1 MAAIR
6 AAYRNLMRR
15 FHPDVN
21 RSDDAAA
28 RATAI
33 NEAYVCLSDEG
44 RRAAYDEG
52 RVTRETIYQ
61 PRAASRPRRSPRPDW
76 SEYPAFSPIP
86 EPEPQP
92 IPVRFAILGLA
103 DEARARNFDRLT
115 VIWDRG
121 AKGPEEFFLHVGFTP
136 IGETPYGEV
145 LGAMELQ
152 QQA

>member
-33 NEAYVCLSDEG
+33 NEAYACLSDEA

-52 RVTRETIYQ
+52 RFTRETIYQ
-61 PRAASRPRRSPRPDW
+61 PRTTSRPRRSPRPDW
-76 SEYPAFSPIP
+76 SDYPAFSPIP

-103 DEARARNFDRLT
+103 VLVT
-115 VIWDRG
+115 LIT
-121 AKGPEEFFLHVGFTP
+121 FTITSAVAP
-136 IGETPYGEV
+136 VAPPPAAVTEVETLP
-145 LGAMELQ
+145 
-152 QQA
+152 